1 VQNLNFI
8 NLKFINLNLFIVFN
22 SIFQISM
29 YVEIQLE
36 LKSVMVVC

>member
-1 VQNLNFI
+1 MQNLNFI

-29 YVEIQLE
+29 YVELHLE
-36 LKSVMVVC
+36 LKLVMVVC